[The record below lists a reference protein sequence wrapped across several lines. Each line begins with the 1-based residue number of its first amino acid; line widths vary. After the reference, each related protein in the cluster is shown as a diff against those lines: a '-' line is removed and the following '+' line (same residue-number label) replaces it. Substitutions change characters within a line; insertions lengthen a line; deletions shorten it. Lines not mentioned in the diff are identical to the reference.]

1 MNKLSSLTVYQVQL
15 VRNGP
20 GDDFSKEGPN
30 QSFQK
35 IICTFTIQSKLSLK
49 FGNEEVFNAKMQH
62 RCTACPTKLIDM
74 ST

>member
-20 GDDFSKEGPN
+20 GDDFSKEEPN

-49 FGNEEVFNAKMQH
+49 FGNENAKMQQ